1 MGSNELTTVEQVA
14 AAILAGARFFSF
26 HVPRAN
32 GTAGCRIAIE
42 LVYKWN
48 TDANGH
54 RYPSHVHGYSATYFS
69 RHGYK
74 EIGDGKSWGGVR
86 HRDHN
91 PAPPPAPL
99 APVILAAAV
108 RAKGTVTVRRN

>member
-74 EIGDGKSWGGVR
+74 EIGYGKSCGGDG
-86 HRDHN
+86 HRYDT
-91 PAPPPAPL
+91 PAAAAAAV

-108 RAKGTVTVRRN
+108 RAKGRLTVRRN